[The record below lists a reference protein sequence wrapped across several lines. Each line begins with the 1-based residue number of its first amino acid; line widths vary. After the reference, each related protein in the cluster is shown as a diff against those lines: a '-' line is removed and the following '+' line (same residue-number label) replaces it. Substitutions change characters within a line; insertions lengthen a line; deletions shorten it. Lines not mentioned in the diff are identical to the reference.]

1 MKSLSL
7 LAGRTVVYMTRK
19 NKLNLQS
26 AKLTHLDSIVCVAFL
41 YLLVYLIA
49 ILILRWFGI
58 RDCDTI
64 ISTCY
69 ENLHSFEIR
78 VVNHIHVEHSRM
90 GPIIVIEIKIIC
102 SKI

>member
-7 LAGRTVVYMTRK
+7 LAGRTVVDMTRK

-26 AKLTHLDSIVCVAFL
+26 AKHTHLDSIVHVCVAFL

-49 ILILRWFGI
+49 ISILRWFGI

-64 ISTCY
+64 ISKCY
-69 ENLHSFEIR
+69 ENLHLFEIR
-78 VVNHIHVEHSRM
+78 VVNHIHVAHSHM
-90 GPIIVIEIKIIC
+90 GRKIVIEIK
-102 SKI
+102 